1 MTARGARARGM
12 KWRGPFL
19 ALALACCAPAT
30 AWAER
35 ILRFETDVLLSASDT
50 FAVEER
56 IAYDFG
62 DVKRHG
68 IERWIPV
75 AYGRGQSADYRIEIS
90 VQQVTDGSGA
100 PLRVQERR
108 EGRNLVLRIGD
119 PDTVVTGAREYRIRY
134 TVRRGILYLE
144 PHDEIYWNATG
155 TEWEVPIESARARLR
170 LPDGVDAAKLEALCF
185 TGPQGAVQ
193 SDCSIERTDGSL
205 SFVAKRGLGAREGLT
220 LVAAL
225 PKGVLPVPSP
235 AARTIDRA
243 TDFASPWLLL
253 PVATLAGM
261 FALWRTL
268 GRDPGAGNESVA
280 ARYDPPAGLSPAEVG
295 TVLDESADLSDL
307 TATIVDLAVHGFL
320 RIEEVETKSFLF
332 LTNRDYVL
340 VKLREPEGRK
350 AHERELMTALFGG
363 ADRVKVS
370 DLRNT
375 FYVHLPEI
383 QKALYG
389 ELTGREGGCFA
400 TDPERTRRGWLNAG
414 IVISVA
420 GFFLSSPPEL
430 RIAGISCAVSGLIV
444 LAFARSMPRRTR
456 KGRQALQEIL
466 GLREFLSRVEA
477 DRLQRE
483 GVRTRERFEAILPY
497 AIVLGCADAWANAFA
512 DIYTQP
518 PAWFGSPRYDREFTP
533 RLLVHH
539 MGQSLTT
546 IGRAMTSAPRSAGSG
561 ISGFGGG
568 GSSGGGFGG
577 GGGKSW

>member
-1 MTARGARARGM
+1 MRG
-12 KWRGPFL
+12 RGPVL
-19 ALALACCAPAT
+19 ALALACCTPAAT
-30 AWAER
+30 WAER
-35 ILRFETDVLLSASDT
+35 IVRFETDVVLSASDT
-50 FAVEER
+50 FTVEER

-62 DVKRHG
+62 NERRHG
-68 IERWIPV
+68 IERFIPV
-75 AYGRGQSADYRIEIS
+75 AYGRGQSADYRIEIE
-90 VQQVTDGSGA
+90 VQKVTDGNGA
-100 PLRVQERR
+100 AVPVRERR
-108 EGRNLVLRIGD
+108 EGRNLVLRLGD
-119 PDTVVTGAREYRIRY
+119 PDTIVTGTREYRIRY
-134 TVRRGILYLE
+134 TVRRGILYLD

-155 TEWEVPIESARARLR
+155 TEWEVPIESARARVR
-170 LPDGVDAAKLEALCF
+170 LPDGVDAARLDALCF

-193 SDCSIERTDGSL
+193 SDCSIERGAGSL
-205 SFVAKRGLGAREGLT
+205 SFVATRALGAREGLT

-253 PVATLAGM
+253 PVATLIGM
-261 FALWRTL
+261 IALWRTL
-268 GRDPGAGNESVA
+268 GRDPGPGHEAIA
-280 ARYDPPAGLSPAEVG
+280 ARYEPPAGLSPAEVG

-307 TATIVDLAVHGFL
+307 TATIVDLAVQGFL
-320 RIEEVETKSFLF
+320 RIEEVETKTFLF
-332 LTNRDYVL
+332 LTSHDYVL

-350 AHERELMTALFGG
+350 PHERELMTALFGG

-370 DLRNT
+370 ELRNR

-389 ELTGREGGCFA
+389 ELSRRDGGCFA
-400 TDPERTRRGWLNAG
+400 TDPERTRRSWLHG
-414 IVISVA
+414 GILIIVI
-420 GFFLSSPPEL
+420 GFFLSAAPEL
-430 RIAGISCAVSGLIV
+430 RIAGLSCILSGLVV

-456 KGRQALQEIL
+456 RGRQALQEIL

-512 DIYTQP
+512 DIYTEP
-518 PAWFGSPRYDREFTP
+518 PGWYGSPRYEREFTP
-533 RLLVHH
+533 RLLVNH

-546 IGRAMTSAPRSAGSG
+546 IGRAMTSVPSSAGSG
-561 ISGFGGG
+561 VSGFGGG